1 MAAPRFDDLVRTH
14 IRAVRAYAN
23 ALCSDP
29 WLAEDAV
36 QETFLRAWRYQD
48 TFRGSGSY
56 EGWLLRICRH
66 VVVDVATGRGT
77 QRLSTEPLLDNTHA
91 IEDPSGG
98 DAEGTVMLAD
108 VLKSLPIAQREVIA
122 VCGVLGY
129 DYASAAELLGVPIG
143 TVRSRLNRA
152 RIAIANALAVNDE
165 SPVATWGAHHVA

>member
-48 TFRGSGSY
+48 SFRGSGSY

-66 VVVDVATGRGT
+66 VVVDVATGKGT
-77 QRLSTEPLLDNTHA
+77 KRLSTEPLPSDTHG
-91 IEDPSGG
+91 IEDPRSA
-98 DAEGTVMLAD
+98 DAEGTVMLDD
-108 VLKSLPIAQREVIA
+108 VLRSLPIAQREVVA

-129 DYASAAELLGVPIG
+129 DYASAATLLGVPIG

-152 RIAIANALAVNDE
+152 RTAIANALAVSEE
-165 SPVATWGAHHVA
+165 SSRIAGGASRVA